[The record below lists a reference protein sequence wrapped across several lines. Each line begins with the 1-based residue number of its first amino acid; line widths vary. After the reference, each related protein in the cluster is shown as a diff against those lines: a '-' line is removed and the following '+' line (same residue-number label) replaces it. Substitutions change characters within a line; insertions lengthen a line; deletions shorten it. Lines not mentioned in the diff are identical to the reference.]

1 MLEKNNTELEPQA
14 EELSFEIEIEE
25 MEQIGAAAILM
36 SD

>member
-1 MLEKNNTELEPQA
+1 MTEETINEFKPEA
-14 EELSFEIEIEE
+14 EEVSFEMEIEE